1 MAPDIIKRPLSA
13 RTSHFSTHT
22 LFLTSPVAI
31 FISCYYSTW
40 ILSFKKYDFSH
51 KRVIYKRARQAHLQK
66 AAFGII
72 THEGGFTAIFYAV
85 IF

>member
-1 MAPDIIKRPLSA
+1 M
-13 RTSHFSTHT
+13 
-22 LFLTSPVAI
+22 I
-31 FISCYYSTW
+31 FRI
-40 ILSFKKYDFSH
+40 